1 MPTIQTHI
9 RIMPDSSPRP
19 SEKRNRLEDYFKF
32 GAFFA
37 YFVRLFKRDK
47 SASRNIN
54 LRMMHGINRISIL
67 MFLVALIVMITR
79 WLTR

>member
-1 MPTIQTHI
+1 MSS
-9 RIMPDSSPRP
+9 SSPQP
-19 SEKRNRLEDYFKF
+19 PNKRNRLEDYFKF

-37 YFVRLFKRDK
+37 YFVRLFKRDTTG
-47 SASRNIN
+47 SQNIN

-67 MFLVALIVMITR
+67 MFLVALLVMTVR